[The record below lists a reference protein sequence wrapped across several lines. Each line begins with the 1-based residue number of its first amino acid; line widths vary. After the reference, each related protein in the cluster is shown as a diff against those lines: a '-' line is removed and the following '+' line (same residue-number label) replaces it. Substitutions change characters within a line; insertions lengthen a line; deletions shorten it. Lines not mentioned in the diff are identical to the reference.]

1 MSVATPSGSAMS
13 VAASPAPNVGALDA
27 NDRLVYEYL
36 KGRGHTAIA
45 TSLLEELQTSTPTDG
60 ASKKPETVAKED
72 LVASVTAFAPA
83 TARPGEN
90 ALKDSST
97 VTQELKA
104 IGNTPSIQN
113 IIANVSGVGAEELLS
128 LDPTDKQGGF
138 RELEAWVEGSL
149 DMYRVCIVCIQAIP
163 VAHVYMTA

>member
-13 VAASPAPNVGALDA
+13 VAASPAPNMPALIES
-27 NDRLVYEYL
+27 DRIVYEYL
-36 KGRGHTAIA
+36 KSRGHTASA
-45 TSLLEELQTSTPTDG
+45 NSLLEEGQTSTPTDG
-60 ASKKPETVAKED
+60 ASKKLETVAKED
-72 LVASVTAFAPA
+72 LLASVTAFA
-83 TARPGEN
+83 TSTTRPGEN

-104 IGNTPSIQN
+104 VGNTPSIQN

-149 DMYRVCIVCIQAIP
+149 DMYRVCIVRIHAP
-163 VAHVYMTA
+163 PTADNSSAA